1 MTFVLVF
8 NSDLMLVSLQKRVSV
23 TASTHFMANIDLLI
37 ERKRKTRKTR
47 NEEVKGNE
55 RSDET
60 EESNT

>member
-1 MTFVLVF
+1 
-8 NSDLMLVSLQKRVSV
+8 
-23 TASTHFMANIDLLI
+23 MANIDLLI